1 MASPIVKPASTS
13 ELRAWT
19 TAFADILHGSG
30 TDSIVGNEFTKQ
42 CLLNAAL
49 STIYTLYWHH
59 IVYKNNWL
67 LGTPNTSNTANTASM
82 FSNTVTY
89 RFVSTI
95 REALQLTLSVTHAN
109 TSVKANHNLQLGTYW
124 SFYVVMGGKISAGRV
139 DLSFHPIA
147 DNYRSLRDL
156 QQGLKRAGLESSE
169 LIIGVDFTKSN
180 IYNGLKSFN
189 TKSLHGTFEEIM
201 NPYQFGQ

>member
-1 MASPIVKPASTS
+1 
-13 ELRAWT
+13 
-19 TAFADILHGSG
+19 
-30 TDSIVGNEFTKQ
+30 
-42 CLLNAAL
+42 
-49 STIYTLYWHH
+49 
-59 IVYKNNWL
+59 
-67 LGTPNTSNTANTASM
+67 
-82 FSNTVTY
+82 
-89 RFVSTI
+89 
-95 REALQLTLSVTHAN
+95 
-109 TSVKANHNLQLGTYW
+109 
-124 SFYVVMGGKISAGRV
+124 MGGKISAGRV
-139 DLSFHPIA
+139 DLSFYPIA